1 MDDAQYM
8 KMALDLAEKGWG
20 YTSPNP
26 MVGAVVVKGGTVIGK
41 GFHEAVG
48 GPHAEVNAIEDAGG
62 HARGADLYVT
72 LEPCNHTGRT
82 PPCTEKILSAG
93 IRRVFVAMDDPNP
106 QVTGG
111 GSYYLRSRG
120 IPVTTAILE
129 QEALRLNEI
138 FVKYARTR
146 RPFVMLKCAATLDG
160 RIATRTGDARWVTG
174 EASRAYVHHLRHGV
188 DGIMVGIGTVL
199 ADNPSLTTRLA
210 DANGLDP
217 TRIILDSR
225 LSIPEDAKMLTIP
238 SSAGTVI
245 AAGESAPAAK
255 ERRLAEKGVTVL
267 RLPRAADGGIDIEVL
282 MDRLG
287 GMGVTSVLVE
297 GGSQVMAST
306 LKSGVADKIMFFYA
320 PKILGGD
327 DGFPICRGEAPA
339 MMRDCIPIKEM
350 AVHRFGEDIMIE
362 GYVDNSRTS

>member
-1 MDDAQYM
+1 M
-8 KMALDLAEKGWG
+8 KMALELARKGWG

-26 MVGAVVVKGGTVIGK
+26 MVGAVVVKDGTVLGK
-41 GFHEAVG
+41 GCHEAVG
-48 GPHAEVNAIEDAGG
+48 GPHAEVNAIDDAGDQ
-62 HARGADLYVT
+62 ARGADLYVT

-82 PPCTEKILSAG
+82 PPCTEKILAAG

-111 GSYYLRSRG
+111 GSDYLRSEG
-120 IPVTTAILE
+120 IPVTTGILE

-146 RPFVMLKCAATLDG
+146 RPFVILKCAATLDG

-174 EASRAYVHHLRHGV
+174 DASRAYVHHLRHGV

-210 DANGLDP
+210 DTRGLDP

-225 LSIPEDAKMLTIP
+225 LSIPGDARVLTIA
-238 SSAGTVI
+238 SSAGAII
-245 AAGESAPAAK
+245 AAGETAPVEK
-255 ERRLAEKGVTVL
+255 ERRLGENGATVL
-267 RLPRAADGGIDIEVL
+267 RLPRAAGGGIDLGVL

-297 GGSQVMAST
+297 GGSRVMASA

-327 DGFPICRGEAPA
+327 DGFPICRGGAPA
-339 MMRDCIPIKEM
+339 LMRDCIPIKDM
-350 AVHRFGEDIMIE
+350 AVRRFGEDVMIE
-362 GYVDNSRTS
+362 GYVDNSRTQWP